1 MRLNYS
7 LANIGVMTK
16 WYINIQA
23 NINSTAVLAT
33 RSLLFGLLIVK
44 LSEIP
49 LSEEVPISSWMTL
62 WFLLLD
68 SNSYSIP

>member
-49 LSEEVPISSWMTL
+49 LSEEEVPISS
-62 WFLLLD
+62 
-68 SNSYSIP
+68 